1 MAGCYM
7 KKNVV
12 IFHEQNSGL
21 QASPFALFL
30 KVYLLFSWPAIIYTI
45 EVIGPSIFFPTDYL
59 VLACKIVGCHLLL
72 LHYSGSSYICHQL
85 LLYSSRFICYFLLR
99 LFIHATEVI
108 GPSMFSP
115 TGFVPTCKVVGCH
128 QLLLHSSSSF
138 HSVTGVCLECILF
151 IRFWHN
157 PPPLF
162 LAAFPFDFVLI
173 AWLEGVLV
181 VGEDCRIIVNGLS
194 LRNPHV
200 VVLLLL
206 LTTLVASEGSEPQ
219 FLAGSPV

>member
-1 MAGCYM
+1 MSQVFVLSA
-7 KKNVV
+7 
-12 IFHEQNSGL
+12 F
-21 QASPFALFL
+21 
-30 KVYLLFSWPAIIYTI
+30 FS
-45 EVIGPSIFFPTDYL
+45 
-59 VLACKIVGCHLLL
+59 
-72 LHYSGSSYICHQL
+72 SGSD
-85 LLYSSRFICYFLLR
+85 
-99 LFIHATEVI
+99 T
-108 GPSMFSP
+108 
-115 TGFVPTCKVVGCH
+115 T
-128 QLLLHSSSSF
+128 
-138 HSVTGVCLECILF
+138 
-151 IRFWHN
+151 